1 LTEIRVLGPDGR
13 PLPPSPRA
21 RRQAALIGG
30 LGSPAYDAAN
40 RTSQTFAAWQPYLWS
55 ADSELNPYRDTIVAR
70 ARDLVRNDGWAS
82 GAVTRILDNAVGAN
96 FRPIAKPDWRFLARE
111 TGCAFD
117 HEWAKDFG
125 RAVDSHWRSWADDPG
140 NYCDAGRNLTFGGM
154 MRVAFR
160 HELVDGDSLALMPVI
175 KERVGLGRARYATA
189 VQIVDPDR
197 LSNPQLVFDRDTLRG
212 GVEVDQWGAATAYWI
227 RKAHQGDW
235 WAAADSMTWIK
246 CPRETRYGRPV
257 VIHHFPAERAG
268 QHRGGVGIFTPI
280 MQRLKMLVRY
290 DNSELEAAI
299 INAIFSAY
307 VESPMD
313 PSLVKQAMGGD
324 EADIDGATSLNGYQ
338 EDRVA
343 WARQNSIAINGAT
356 MPHLFPGE
364 SINTIS
370 AERPTSNFKDF
381 ENAVLR
387 NVAAG
392 TGLSAQQISNDW
404 SDVNYSS
411 ARGAMLEAWKTLE
424 RRRDTF
430 ASGFADPI
438 RSAWLEESMI
448 VDNLPLPNG
457 APDYMEYR
465 HAYSRCRWV
474 GPGRGWI
481 NPVDE
486 KKGAIM
492 GMDACLSTLEEELAL
507 QGQDIEEVLQQRAHE
522 IEMMKTLN
530 IPLPQ
535 WAIGVPEQAAEKAP
549 EAV

>member
-1 LTEIRVLGPDGR
+1 MTEIRILGPDGR

-30 LGSPAYDAAN
+30 VGSPAYDAAN

-111 TGCAFD
+111 TGAAFD

-125 RAVDSHWRSWADDPG
+125 RAVDSHWRSWADDPAC
-140 NYCDAGRNLTFGGM
+140 YCDAGRNLTFGGM

-175 KERVGLGRARYATA
+175 RERVGYGRARYATA
-189 VQIVDPDR
+189 VQIIDPDR
-197 LSNPQLVFDRDTLRG
+197 LSNPQLVFDRDTMRG
-212 GVEVDQWGAATAYWI
+212 GVEVDQWGAASAYWI

-235 WAAADSMTWIK
+235 WAAADSMTWVK
-246 CPRETRYGRPV
+246 VPRESRYGRPMV
-257 VIHHFPAERAG
+257 VHHFPAERAG
-268 QHRGGVGIFTPI
+268 QHRGGAGIFTPI

-290 DNSELEAAI
+290 DGSELEAAI
-299 INAIFSAY
+299 VNAIFSAY

-324 EADIDGATSLNGYQ
+324 DTEIDGATSLNGYQ
-338 EDRVA
+338 EDRIA
-343 WARQNSIAINGAT
+343 WARANGIALNGAM

-364 SINTIS
+364 AIKTIS
-370 AERPTSNFKDF
+370 AARPTSNFKDF
-381 ENAVLR
+381 EGAVLR

-392 TGLSAQQISNDW
+392 TGLSTQQISNDW

-430 ASGFADPI
+430 ASGFADPV

-448 VDNLPLPNG
+448 VDNLPLPNN

-481 NPVDE
+481 SPVDE

-507 QGQDIEEVLQQRAHE
+507 QGHDIEEVLAQRAHE
-522 IEMMKTLN
+522 IEMMKSLGLT
-530 IPLPQ
+530 LPQ
-535 WAIGVPEQAAEKAP
+535 WAVGVPEPDAEKVP
-549 EAV
+549 EAA